1 MSSFVGPLYGL
12 YMDHIV
18 APMHGSFHSLMLPHF
33 LTHIHAPLASIIT
46 NLETLQKI

>member
-12 YMDHIV
+12 YMDHLV
-18 APMHGSFHSLMLPHF
+18 APMHGSFHFLMLPHF